1 MALSLLSVLSPEESA
16 ELLRQRSRALDGE
29 IGQIRDLV
37 RGATEQGVG
46 WVFLIEDYRL
56 ALLEAE
62 RRFVAGLVESLEQPD
77 YVRTWQE
84 FFAREERP

>member
-1 MALSLLSVLSPEESA
+1 
-16 ELLRQRSRALDGE
+16 
-29 IGQIRDLV
+29 
-37 RGATEQGVG
+37 
-46 WVFLIEDYRL
+46 VFLIEEDYRL

-62 RRFVAGLVESLEQPD
+62 RRFVVGLVESLEQPD